1 VQVESGDILC
11 IRTGWTKWFREGD
24 RQRYVGN
31 TPGPGLEICR
41 WIHDSEIAAL
51 ALDQSNGEAWPSPIP
66 GATIPF
72 HQVVI
77 RDIGL
82 TLGEMFDFEALA
94 ADCEADGVWEFF
106 FVSPGLKVTGAVG
119 TPLSPVAI
127 K

>member
-1 VQVESGDILC
+1 
-11 IRTGWTKWFREGD
+11 
-24 RQRYVGN
+24 VGN

-72 HQVVI
+72 HQVAI

-94 ADCEADGVWEFF
+94 ADCEADGVWEFL